1 LSYEPVRF
9 RRFCS
14 FLKINVRDW
23 FKTVVNNDPRRCVNC
38 SDHSASVYGSTKIT
52 RQLLQELS

>member
-38 SDHSASVYGSTKIT
+38 DDHSASVYGSTKIT
-52 RQLLQELS
+52 